1 MKINIKLLLF
11 VALTI
16 FVQGFAPCQFAPP
29 AGQPGSTA
37 IHKDSSIIIG
47 WANDCSIERG
57 YINIEDT
64 SFTFNGTNKATYGSY
79 LYATG
84 PSDEYVVSLG
94 DHGSAT
100 LGFNPPVVDRE
111 GPDFAVFENSFGD
124 LFLELAFV
132 EVSSDGIRYVRF
144 PAVSLI
150 PEDQQ
155 IQTFGTIDAT
165 MINNFAGKYRMSYGT
180 PFDLEDLKD
189 STSID
194 LNHITNI
201 RIIDVVGCITPQFAT
216 YDSQGHKV
224 NDPWPTPFETGGF
237 DLDAIGVINN
247 SRKQTGYVSGL
258 ETLRTYPNPVDKKLT
273 IDSDSGVIFTFDM
286 LNPEGLVI
294 HHESVCSKVTFDM
307 SRYPA
312 GLYIA
317 RFSLTD
323 GTTGYRK
330 IVKK

>member
-1 MKINIKLLLF
+1 MKINIKLCLSIIG
-11 VALTI
+11 AII
-16 FVQGFAPCQFAPP
+16 FHGSVSAQFSPP

-47 WANDCSIERG
+47 WAMNCTVERG
-57 YINIEDT
+57 YINIADT
-64 SFTFNGTNKATYGSY
+64 SVTSNGSNKATYGSY

-94 DHGSAT
+94 DRGSAT
-100 LGFNPPVVDRE
+100 LGFNPPVVNRE

-132 EVSSDGIRYVRF
+132 EVSSDGIRFVRF

-150 PEDQQ
+150 QEDQQ
-155 IQTFGTIDAT
+155 IPTFGTIDAT
-165 MINNFAGKYRMSYGT
+165 LIHNFAGKYRMSYGT

-189 STSID
+189 SASID
-194 LNHITNI
+194 LNHITYI
-201 RIIDVVGCITPQFAT
+201 RIIDVVGCIAPALTS

-247 SRKQTGYVSGL
+247 TTKQSGTDEGL
-258 ETLRTYPNPVDKKLT
+258 EAIRTYPNPVDKKLT
-273 IDSDSGVIFTFDM
+273 IDAVSGILFNFDL
-286 LNPEGLVI
+286 LNPEGLVL
-294 HHESVCSKVTFDM
+294 HHDVGCTKVLFDM
-307 SRYPA
+307 SPYPA

-317 RFSLTD
+317 RFSLND
-323 GTTGYRK
+323 GTTGFRK

>member
-1 MKINIKLLLF
+1 MKINIKLCLSIIG
-11 VALTI
+11 AII
-16 FVQGFAPCQFAPP
+16 FHGSVSAQFAPP

-47 WANDCSIERG
+47 WAVNCTIERG
-57 YINIEDT
+57 YINIADT
-64 SFTFNGTNKATYGSY
+64 SITSNGSNKATYGSY

-94 DHGSAT
+94 DRGSAT
-100 LGFNPPVVDRE
+100 LGFNPPVVNRE

-132 EVSSDGIRYVRF
+132 EVSSDGIRFVRF

-155 IQTFGTIDAT
+155 IPTFGTIDAT
-165 MINNFAGKYRMSYGT
+165 LINNFAGKYRMSYGT

-189 STSID
+189 SANID
-194 LNHITNI
+194 LNHITHI
-201 RIIDVVGCITPQFAT
+201 RIIDVVGCLAPAYTS

-247 SRKQTGYVSGL
+247 TTKQSGTEQGL
-258 ETLRTYPNPVDKKLT
+258 ETIKTYPNPVDKKLS
-273 IDSDSGVIFTFDM
+273 IEGELGIIFNFD
-286 LNPEGLVI
+286 LLSAEGLVLN
-294 HHESVCSKVTFDM
+294 HDVVHTKVLFDM
-307 SRYPA
+307 SQYPA

-317 RFSLTD
+317 RFSLND
-323 GTTGYRK
+323 GTTGCRK